1 MPGALGALELTQ
13 SVSPTLGELGYKRDV
28 YQDRCVVYQ
37 TCQVDAAGANPALGD
52 GAPALKPAR
61 GETSEEGARGAISEE
76 LSARQCQPQRAD
88 MSAALPNRIGGGIG
102 KKN

>member
-37 TCQVDAAGANPALGD
+37 TCQVEAAGANPALGD
-52 GAPALKPAR
+52 GAPALEPAR

-76 LSARQCQPQRAD
+76 LSARQRQPQRAD